1 MLRQRIAQSS
11 KRSLRSY
18 STATSAS
25 TTSAAPAAA
34 PVVTPVVK
42 KPAKRIGGFRGGFL
56 GFFLGVSVTSLA
68 TYSYVLDQ
76 HKTSSNVI
84 ISDVL
89 SLQKSIRTL
98 EEHVRALER
107 SQSAPGK

>member
-1 MLRQRIAQSS
+1 MLRQTVFQSTRS
-11 KRSLRSY
+11 SLRSY
-18 STATSAS
+18 STASAG
-25 TTSAAPAAA
+25 AAA
-34 PVVTPVVK
+34 TGAPIVP
-42 KPAKRIGGFRGGFL
+42 KPARRIGAFRGGFL
-56 GFFLGVSVTSLA
+56 GFFVGVSLTSLV

-76 HKTSSNVI
+76 HKSSSNVI

-107 SQSAPGK
+107 QQKVEK

>member
-1 MLRQRIAQSS
+1 MLRQTVLQTTKTVAS
-11 KRSLRSY
+11 RSY
-18 STATSAS
+18 AT
-25 TTSAAPAAA
+25 AAA
-34 PVVTPVVK
+34 TASAPIVP
-42 KPAKRIGGFRGGFL
+42 KPTRRVGAFRGGFL
-56 GFFLGVSVTSLA
+56 GFFVGVSLTSLV

-76 HKTSSNVI
+76 HKSSSNVI

-107 SQSAPGK
+107 QQKVVTTTEK

>member
-1 MLRQRIAQSS
+1 MLRTTVLQST
-11 KRSLRSY
+11 KTSLRTY
-18 STATSAS
+18 ATAAANT
-25 TTSAAPAAA
+25 AAPPPMA
-34 PVVTPVVK
+34 PS
-42 KPAKRIGGFRGGFL
+42 KPIKRIGGFRGGFL
-56 GFFLGVSVTSLA
+56 GFFIGVSLTSLV

-89 SLQKSIRTL
+89 TLQKSIRTL

-107 SQSAPGK
+107 QQQKVSSEKN